1 MQLRPLGRSGLRVTP
16 MGLGLAALGRPG
28 YINLS
33 HAQDLD
39 HTYDVE
45 KMEAHTHEV
54 LNAAWDAGIRYF
66 DAARSYGRAEQFL
79 GSWLRKR
86 KFLPGAVTVG
96 SKWGYTYTADW
107 QVEADVH
114 EVKEHSIDVLNRQW
128 GETQENLGHQ
138 LDLYQIHSA
147 TFSSGVLENN
157 TVLNALAQLK
167 ENGTAIG
174 LTLSGANQ
182 PAVLARALEIETNGV
197 LLFDTVQAT
206 WNLLEPSTGPQLA
219 EAHAAGLGVIVKE
232 TLANGRLTPKNDHPR
247 FADEYTLLTQ
257 QAERLNTTVDALA
270 LAAVLAQP
278 WAGVILSG
286 AATVEHLQSNVKAL
300 DVAWDEEA
308 AETLA
313 RLAEPPEMYWEKRS
327 NLDWN

>member
-33 HAQDLD
+33 HAEDLD

-86 KFLPGAVTVG
+86 KISPGAVTVG

-157 TVLNALAQLK
+157 TVLNALDQLK

-206 WNLLEPSTGPQLA
+206 WNLLEPSTGPRLA

-257 QAERLNTTVDALA
+257 QAERLDTTVDALA

-308 AETLA
+308 TETLA
-313 RLAEPPEMYWEKRS
+313 GLAEPPEIYWEKRS

>member
-33 HAQDLD
+33 HAEDLD

-86 KFLPGAVTVG
+86 KILPGAVTVG